1 MSYEDSRATKLARI
15 RCQTFHRIVPRNV
28 EVKNVTKEIHIYEMQ
43 EEEEELEWQWANS
56 GFGLPVI
63 WASWRGTGRDARVY
77 SNEQMTGLTLG
88 GPTNV
93 AYVADDHPTNGEVVQ

>member
-1 MSYEDSRATKLARI
+1 
-15 RCQTFHRIVPRNV
+15 
-28 EVKNVTKEIHIYEMQ
+28 MQ

-93 AYVADDHPTNGEVVQ
+93 AYVADDHPTNGEVVQWEIREIEFRPGQHEIDRTVRSPLNLFDKLKKKEEK